1 MGIFTNN
8 FPQVYGDVG
17 NFQRDYLL
25 NKYFETNILGERS
38 ALENLSIMVDEVD
51 SMLLDKGSSVLYLSH
66 KPAGMEALNPIFIF
80 IWKTMNI
87 NSKPEVPVTFN
98 LVKQAVLSEI
108 RTVITPATFQCLEE
122 GKNNAG
128 IAAQI
133 HSALCELGL
142 LDLNNCYTPKQ
153 ISRQP
158 SLPDHLSS
166 YETQAWYLIKVEDA
180 RKREFVVPQHLEEFV
195 DLHLD
200 SWISSAFRALE
211 LTTGNEYIVDTTSKS
226 FICPDK
232 DPKVI
237 IVDRDT
243 GVDLFQSQWNDALH
257 QFLQLKHQTSFSN
270 LNLKAI
276 FISNRSY
283 FRRYGLIHGLTG
295 TLGSEIER
303 NFLKK
308 NYAVEFINIPTAT
321 PKKFV
326 EELPIVVGSLEEWRD
341 SIVSKAIE
349 LASSEQKK
357 RSALII
363 CESIN
368 DADYLQLGLVDKVQ
382 KMNSTITL
390 ENIHVYKRSYEKF
403 SILMGNDKDAKA
415 DKELCPGHIIISTN
429 LAGRGTDIKISQE
442 LNNNGGLCVI
452 LSYLPNNIRVEQQA
466 FGRAARKGQNGSGI
480 LIIRNKSLLQNHS
493 SHQRLNDTNN
503 SNEVTMVDL
512 KNDRDEYEVLAM
524 SQIESEFESI
534 IGYEESLFQHFS
546 KHYQRMKPR
555 IKEFYNKTAIQDVV
569 LHSLID
575 KWAFWLDKIVT
586 LRVPYAEAI
595 KSLNNLMRDFQQPR
609 DDVIVDYLDIGDIPT
624 ALMTQQSIEPQ
635 DADEQIMESETLSPS
650 NLIDILDS
658 PTHLV
663 TVGKLYLDKSTWSR
677 ILGTVWNDNTYAE
690 IAIPFF
696 DKAISIMGSNSP
708 LTTIPL
714 YYKAYAMIIMKDKID
729 SNTRAEVKT
738 MLRTVERGFQTL
750 IAQECSHIS
759 AVLSISLRLHETQ
772 SFVQVESF
780 KEQRK
785 NMIAL
790 YQLFIDSIH
799 GILGSILLPTY
810 LQTQSIT
817 THDQISELLTQ
828 LTEARLIR
836 NCSVIE
842 LPPCNNS
849 AVPNG
854 VTNRLVYK
862 CLDPD
867 VELLEEI
874 AAAYGV
880 RSVELHE
887 LGLSLREEC
896 ETRMDITNEEIK
908 QFFEHRLR
916 LPTKNEFWEALVSS
930 RVVSSLTTVGVICGS
945 LERLVEDPCFKRLQ
959 KNGKV
964 GDIFQIE
971 RQGRLFYKSFVPN
984 IAISSSSSR
993 HLAVIIRDSYS
1004 DAVRNL
1010 DFRSLETKG
1019 FIQLNQFGEWM
1030 SENIDQ
1036 LGRELEYGPG
1046 YLLKFEYA
1054 LKVLAERGVPLDFL
1068 DYNLEYHLI
1077 GQNLITPQ
1085 VRICVKHI
1093 LSF

>member
-1 MGIFTNN
+1 
-8 FPQVYGDVG
+8 
-17 NFQRDYLL
+17 
-25 NKYFETNILGERS
+25 
-38 ALENLSIMVDEVD
+38 
-51 SMLLDKGSSVLYLSH
+51 
-66 KPAGMEALNPIFIF
+66 
-80 IWKTMNI
+80 
-87 NSKPEVPVTFN
+87 
-98 LVKQAVLSEI
+98 
-108 RTVITPATFQCLEE
+108 
-122 GKNNAG
+122 
-128 IAAQI
+128 
-133 HSALCELGL
+133 
-142 LDLNNCYTPKQ
+142 
-153 ISRQP
+153 
-158 SLPDHLSS
+158 
-166 YETQAWYLIKVEDA
+166 
-180 RKREFVVPQHLEEFV
+180 
-195 DLHLD
+195 
-200 SWISSAFRALE
+200 
-211 LTTGNEYIVDTTSKS
+211 
-226 FICPDK
+226 
-232 DPKVI
+232 
-237 IVDRDT
+237 
-243 GVDLFQSQWNDALH
+243 
-257 QFLQLKHQTSFSN
+257 
-270 LNLKAI
+270 
-276 FISNRSY
+276 
-283 FRRYGLIHGLTG
+283 
-295 TLGSEIER
+295 
-303 NFLKK
+303 
-308 NYAVEFINIPTAT
+308 
-321 PKKFV
+321 
-326 EELPIVVGSLEEWRD
+326 
-341 SIVSKAIE
+341 
-349 LASSEQKK
+349 
-357 RSALII
+357 
-363 CESIN
+363 
-368 DADYLQLGLVDKVQ
+368 
-382 KMNSTITL
+382 
-390 ENIHVYKRSYEKF
+390 
-403 SILMGNDKDAKA
+403 
-415 DKELCPGHIIISTN
+415 
-429 LAGRGTDIKISQE
+429 
-442 LNNNGGLCVI
+442 
-452 LSYLPNNIRVEQQA
+452 
-466 FGRAARKGQNGSGI
+466 
-480 LIIRNKSLLQNHS
+480 
-493 SHQRLNDTNN
+493 
-503 SNEVTMVDL
+503 
-512 KNDRDEYEVLAM
+512 
-524 SQIESEFESI
+524 
-534 IGYEESLFQHFS
+534 
-546 KHYQRMKPR
+546 
-555 IKEFYNKTAIQDVV
+555 
-569 LHSLID
+569 
-575 KWAFWLDKIVT
+575 
-586 LRVPYAEAI
+586 
-595 KSLNNLMRDFQQPR
+595 
-609 DDVIVDYLDIGDIPT
+609 
-624 ALMTQQSIEPQ
+624 
-635 DADEQIMESETLSPS
+635 
-650 NLIDILDS
+650 
-658 PTHLV
+658 
-663 TVGKLYLDKSTWSR
+663 
-677 ILGTVWNDNTYAE
+677 
-690 IAIPFF
+690 
-696 DKAISIMGSNSP
+696 
-708 LTTIPL
+708 
-714 YYKAYAMIIMKDKID
+714 
-729 SNTRAEVKT
+729 
-738 MLRTVERGFQTL
+738 
-750 IAQECSHIS
+750 
-759 AVLSISLRLHETQ
+759 
-772 SFVQVESF
+772 
-780 KEQRK
+780 
-785 NMIAL
+785 MIAL